1 MQQVQRK
8 DLFRRREKKR
18 GSMGLESQRERNP
31 KVWNQWEDRQGK
43 GKNKENQEIVGILRI
58 FPQKPFKN
66 QEKEIFF

>member
-1 MQQVQRK
+1 
-8 DLFRRREKKR
+8 
-18 GSMGLESQRERNP
+18 MGLESQRERNP